1 VCCGDLVTDTP
12 MCLHQYLQQP
22 VVVSAGLCCGHGWEG
37 GGVQWCQSHV
47 CALPIQP
54 HDAAS

>member
-37 GGVQWCQSHV
+37 GGVPWGQ
-47 CALPIQP
+47 
-54 HDAAS
+54 